1 MSALAEIDGLV
12 LVGAGNMGGAMLSG
26 WVAGGLRREAITV
39 IDPNPANSIKNL
51 LDSSG
56 IRHVVAPSEAIKAK
70 ILVLAVKP
78 QVMYA
83 VLETVRPMVD
93 ENTLVIS
100 VAAGKTLAYFEERLG
115 HVPTVRTIPN
125 TPAMIG
131 RGMIGA
137 YANERVDETGRATAD
152 ALLAAVGD
160 VEWVEKEADID
171 AVTAVSGSG
180 PAYVFHMVEV
190 MAEAGRKLGLD
201 ADLAMRLARG
211 TVIGAG
217 ALLDRSS
224 DDAGALRK
232 NVTSPGGTTA
242 AALEHLMAE
251 DGIQPVFD
259 RALDAACKRS
269 RELAG

>member
-1 MSALAEIDGLV
+1 MTELAEIDGV
-12 LVGAGNMGGAMLSG
+12 ALVGAGNMGGAMLSG

-39 IDPNPANSIKNL
+39 IDPNPSNSIKNL
-51 LDSSG
+51 LDSRG
-56 IRHVVAPSEAIKAK
+56 IRHVVAASDAIRAK

-83 VLETVRPMVD
+83 VLDTVRPMIGED
-93 ENTLVIS
+93 TLVIS
-100 VAAGKTLAYFEERLG
+100 VAAGKTLGYFEERLG
-115 HVPTVRTIPN
+115 ALPMVRTIPN

-137 YANERVDETGRATAD
+137 FANDQVTAAGRAVAD
-152 ALLAAVGD
+152 TLLSAVGK
-160 VEWVEKEADID
+160 VEWVAREADID

-180 PAYVFHMVEV
+180 PAYAFYLVEC

-201 ADLAMRLARG
+201 PDLAMRLARG
-211 TVIGAG
+211 TVTGAG
-217 ALLDRSS
+217 ALLDSS
-224 DDAGALRK
+224 ADDAGALRK

-251 DGIQPVFD
+251 DGLQPIFD

>member
-1 MSALAEIDGLV
+1 MAELSAIDGLV

-26 WVAGGLRREAITV
+26 WIKGGVRPENVTV
-39 IDPNPANSIKNL
+39 IDPNPSDSIKSL
-51 LDSSG
+51 LDSRG
-56 IRHVVAPSEAIKAK
+56 IRHVVTPPDIKAK

-78 QVMYA
+78 QVMFA
-83 VLETVRPMVD
+83 VLETLQHILAED
-93 ENTLVIS
+93 TLVIS

-115 HVPTVRTIPN
+115 GLPMVRTIPN

-137 YANERVDETGRATAD
+137 YANPRVDAD
-152 ALLAAVGD
+152 ARARADLLLSAVGA
-160 VEWVEKEADID
+160 VEWVGSEADID
-171 AVTAVSGSG
+171 AVTAISGSG
-180 PAYVFHMVEV
+180 PAYAFYLVEC

-217 ALLDRSS
+217 ALMDSS
-224 DDAGALRK
+224 EQDAALLRK

-242 AALEHLMAE
+242 AALSHLMAE
-251 DGIQPVFD
+251 NGLQPIF
-259 RALDAACKRS
+259 DAALKAACDRS